1 MDWSADCS
9 PISLGKANIVTEGS
23 QPQPAILAKP
33 TTPPSRSV
41 ALAGLRHPAVLIAV
55 AALVLLGWQWLET
68 RSRIG
73 DLEAELA
80 HRLSA
85 SDTLAGESRVLAK
98 QNQELLQAL
107 TGKVGA
113 LDARMAETQSQQ
125 MALDAM
131 YQELSKSRD
140 ERLVAEVEQTLTLAA
155 QQLAVAGNVEAALIA
170 LQSVDARL
178 ARAGQ
183 SQLLPIRKLVGRDID
198 RLKALPQADVPGISL
213 KLESVIASVD
223 TMPLAHE
230 QRPKV
235 EPLLKPARSFADL
248 GFWEALGTDFWDEMK
263 QLIRVERMDH
273 PAPALLAPSHAF
285 FLRENIKL
293 RLVNARLSL
302 LQRDGKGFRE
312 DLRQARDWL
321 DVYFDNR
328 ARTVQTA
335 SSTLK
340 SVATVEVGQEVPTLG
355 EALTAL
361 RNLKVA
367 RDKGPAERGTGK

>member
-1 MDWSADCS
+1 MSEAAPS
-9 PISLGKANIVTEGS
+9 
-23 QPQPAILAKP
+23 AILAKP
-33 TTPPSRSV
+33 PSRW
-41 ALAGLRHPAVLIAV
+41 ALLAGLRRPAVLIALI
-55 AALVLLGWQWLET
+55 ALALLGWQWLET
-68 RSRIG
+68 RSRIA
-73 DLEAELA
+73 DLEAEVA
-80 HRLSA
+80 HRL
-85 SDTLAGESRVLAK
+85 GESDALAREGRLLAK

-107 TGKVGA
+107 AGKVGA

-170 LQSVDARL
+170 LQGADARL

-183 SQLLPIRKLVGRDID
+183 AQLLPIRKLIGRDID

-223 TMPLAHE
+223 SMPLAHE
-230 QRPKV
+230 QRPRV
-235 EPLLKPARSFADL
+235 EPLAKPSRSPVEA
-248 GFWEALGTDFWDEMK
+248 GFWEALGEDVWAEMK
-263 QLIRVERMDH
+263 QLVRIERMDQ
-273 PAPALLAPSHAF
+273 PAPALLAPTQAF

-293 RLVNARLSL
+293 RLVNARLAL
-302 LQRDGKGFRE
+302 LQRDGKGYRE

-335 SSTLK
+335 AATLK
-340 SVATVEVGQEVPTLG
+340 GIATVEVGQEVPTLG
-355 EALTAL
+355 EALNAL

-367 RDKGPAERGTGK
+367 RDKGPDKTPAERGPGK

>member
-1 MDWSADCS
+1 ML
-9 PISLGKANIVTEGS
+9 IGI
-23 QPQPAILAKP
+23 I
-33 TTPPSRSV
+33 
-41 ALAGLRHPAVLIAV
+41 ALA
-55 AALVLLGWQWLET
+55 LLGWQWLET
-68 RSRIG
+68 RSRIS

-85 SDTLAGESRVLAK
+85 SDTLVGESRVLAK

-113 LDARMAETQSQQ
+113 LDAKMAETQSQQ

-131 YQELSKSRD
+131 YQELSRSRD

-170 LQSVDARL
+170 LQSADARL

-183 SQLLPIRKLVGRDID
+183 AQLLPIRKLVGRDID

-230 QRPKV
+230 QRPKL
-235 EPLLKPARSFADL
+235 EPLQKPSRSPADI
-248 GFWEALGTDFWDEMK
+248 GFWEAIGQDFWTEMK
-263 QLIRVERMDH
+263 QLIHVERMDH
-273 PAPALLAPSHAF
+273 PAPALLAPSQAF

-328 ARTVQTA
+328 ARSVQSA
-335 SSTLK
+335 AAALK

-355 EALTAL
+355 EALAAL

-367 RDKGPAERGTGK
+367 RDKSPANRGTGK

>member
-1 MDWSADCS
+1 
-9 PISLGKANIVTEGS
+9 VTEGS
-23 QPQPAILAKP
+23 QAQPAILAK
-33 TTPPSRSV
+33 TTPAPRRA
-41 ALAGLRHPAVLIAV
+41 ALAGLRHPAVWIAIV
-55 AALVLLGWQWLET
+55 ALALLGWQWLET
-68 RSRIG
+68 RSRIS

-85 SDTLAGESRVLAK
+85 SDTLAGEGRVLAK

-170 LQSVDARL
+170 LQIADARL

-183 SQLLPIRKLVGRDID
+183 AQLLPIRKLVGRDID

-213 KLESVIASVD
+213 KLESVIGSID
-223 TMPLAHE
+223 SMPLAHE

-235 EPLLKPARSFADL
+235 EPPLKPARSLVDL
-248 GFWEALGTDFWDEMK
+248 GFWEALGADFWAEMQ
-263 QLIRVERMDH
+263 QLIRIERMDH
-273 PAPALLAPSHAF
+273 PAPALLAPSEAF

-293 RLVNARLSL
+293 RLINARLSL

-312 DLRQARDWL
+312 DLRQTAAWL

-335 SSTLK
+335 AATLK

-361 RNLKVA
+361 RNLKLA
-367 RDKGPAERGTGK
+367 RDKGPDKNPGERGTGK